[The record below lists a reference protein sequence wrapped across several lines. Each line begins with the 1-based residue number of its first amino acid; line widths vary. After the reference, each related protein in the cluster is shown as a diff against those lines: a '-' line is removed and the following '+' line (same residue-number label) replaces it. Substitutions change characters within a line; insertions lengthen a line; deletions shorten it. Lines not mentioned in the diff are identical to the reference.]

1 MKKPYKFIQEFLTK
15 YNKDIREA
23 LERESQEDRD
33 GLIEYYIWDFIN
45 DRDGKQFFKLNMEN
59 INIYLQIAEE
69 LNKYHYMSEITT
81 KRFDEMMLMYHIQE
95 DLAKLSKLDVEERYR
110 YINDKYGINLTS
122 EK

>member
-1 MKKPYKFIQEFLTK
+1 MKKQYKLIQEFLTK

-33 GLIEYYIWDFIN
+33 GLIEYYVWDFIN

-69 LNKYHYMSEITT
+69 LNKYHYMSEITP
-81 KRFDEMMLMYHIQE
+81 KKFDEMMLLYHMLE
-95 DLAKLSKLDVEERYR
+95 DFTQLSKLDIQGRYK
-110 YINDKYGINLTS
+110 YINDKYGINLS
-122 EK
+122 DKK